1 MQLQNICTK
10 KEYEK
15 DGEKKVQ
22 WFKIGIL
29 KTAESGRKYIKL
41 FHQPQTE
48 FSFLTMMTRK
58 KVLKPVINS
67 NNFFIYENNTGS
79 KCDFRCSF
87 KKS

>member
-48 FSFLTMMTRK
+48 FFVFDNDDQEK
-58 KVLKPVINS
+58 GVEAGN
-67 NNFFIYENNTGS
+67 
-79 KCDFRCSF
+79 
-87 KKS
+87 